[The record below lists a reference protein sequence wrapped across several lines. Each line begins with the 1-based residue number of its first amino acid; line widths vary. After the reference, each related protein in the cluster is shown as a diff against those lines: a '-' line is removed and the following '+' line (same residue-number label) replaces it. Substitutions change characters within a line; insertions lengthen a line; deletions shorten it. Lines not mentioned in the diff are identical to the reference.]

1 MKNRQ
6 KQLVGIAAVIVLA
19 IAGLLL
25 GSRIGHSADK
35 DDTSAASASP
45 AADRTSNG
53 DSVVHMPAATQARIG
68 IRTQVLTAQKLKPQ
82 LVAYGRLEEDPSRS
96 FVLRAPISG
105 ILRSASGSNW
115 PSLGEH
121 LAAGATIGTIQ
132 PRFTPAERIGLT
144 TQLTTAESDLK
155 AGTATLAAARSAYH
169 RAKVLNADNKNVSDQ
184 VLQDA
189 AARLQ
194 AEEAK
199 YQAAKETVQRIQ
211 ASLQTAKP
219 AGGRQLVVERGGD
232 VIALMAQP
240 GESIEPGS
248 PILRVTNLNHLLA
261 RVDIPVGRHVP
272 ASVTTA
278 QIVAVGFER
287 EPIPARRIAV
297 AVPAGT
303 PQQGQPPQTEGEA
316 FLFRLANNLFGLRPG
331 LAVTA
336 YIDLPSPPQPGV
348 IVPQSAVVR
357 YQGSGF
363 AYVQTAKD
371 QFVRKQLPLDRPT
384 KSGYFTSHNFQPGDR
399 VVVVG
404 AESLLSEELKS
415 LISGAD
421 ND

>member
-1 MKNRQ
+1 MGA
-6 KQLVGIAAVIVLA
+6 LIVLT

-25 GSRIGHSADK
+25 GSRIGHSANK
-35 DDTSAASASP
+35 DDSEAKSASSAA
-45 AADRTSNG
+45 DQTSNG
-53 DSVVHMPAATQARIG
+53 DSVIHMAPATQARIG
-68 IRTQVLTAQKLKPQ
+68 IRTQALTAQKLKPE

-105 ILRSASGSNW
+105 ILHDPPGSNW

-121 LAAGATIGTIQ
+121 LAAGAVVGRIE
-132 PRFTPAERIGLT
+132 PRFTPAERIGLS

-155 AGTATLAAARSAYH
+155 ASTATLAAARSAYH
-169 RAKVLNADNKNVSDQ
+169 RAKILNADDKNVSDQ

-189 AARLQ
+189 TARLQ

-199 YQAAKETVQRIQ
+199 YQAAKQTVRQIR
-211 ASLQTAKP
+211 ASLQAADP
-219 AGGRQLVVERGGD
+219 AGSRQLVLERGGD
-232 VIALMAQP
+232 VVEVMAQP

-261 RVDIPVGRHVP
+261 RVDIPVGQHIP
-272 ASVTTA
+272 ASVT
-278 QIVAVGFER
+278 VARIMPVGFGQET
-287 EPIPARRIAV
+287 IAATRIAI
-297 AVPAGT
+297 AVPT
-303 PQQGQPPQTEGEA
+303 SVLSSTQLQQTQGEA
-316 FLFRLANNLFGLRPG
+316 FLFRLKSTLFGLRPG
-331 LAVTA
+331 VSVTA
-336 YIDLPSPPQPGV
+336 YIDLPGPPRLGV
-348 IVPQSAVVR
+348 IIPQSAVVR

-371 QFVRKQLPLDRPT
+371 QFVRKQLPLDHPT
-384 KSGYFTSHNFQPGDR
+384 NSGYFTSRNFQPGDR